1 MDFISWQFGFECEDQ
16 EDQSSSSNEIE
27 EDQPKEQESFQSIR
41 ARCLAEGTLYEDPD
55 FPANDFSIYHS
66 KPLSNDEP
74 PIRWKRPGE
83 IVSEPKFVTDGYSRF
98 DVRQGQLGNCW
109 FIASCATLTS
119 HPKLFERVV
128 PQDNGQFD
136 EGNYAGAFHFHF
148 WQYGQW
154 VEVIVD
160 DRLPV
165 SSGGNVLLYMSSSVR
180 EEFWAALLEK
190 AYAKLHGSYNALTGG
205 SGVEGMVDLTGGIA
219 EFYRLDGTEPDDLF
233 DRVERNLARK
243 SLLTAGI
250 NGDREGRLQSVNLL
264 STHEYSVTKVTRLN
278 ASQHMLP
285 SGLAEDVR
293 LICVRNPW
301 GQTEWSGPWGDHS
314 IEWILVTDE
323 KMAALNIEREDGEF
337 WMKFED
343 FVQYFDDLSVCYQ
356 CPGDMSEELKRCY
369 PWEMMIQQGEWKRG
383 ITAGGSGRKSFWR
396 NPQCFLQLGEDCCLP
411 TSRTKRPEVSLT
423 LGLMQMHHRERG
435 IEHLSLRLCVYAIP
449 DHVLIGHRTLPG
461 AFFDNVTPLEA
472 DDEFQTGREFVAR
485 YKLPPGRYVIVPFTW
500 KPNQASEFLLRIFAE
515 GHLDKICY
523 CGGAFAQSPPASQ
536 WPTVPSPSSSG
547 YSSHNPSISG
557 QSLSYGFNPNVMPA
571 LPDSGSGY
579 PPSNTQLPYPTMGFV
594 AFGSPMDYS
603 MPDLPPPV
611 PDALL
616 RGPEPVASC
625 EEIPFQAIS
634 IPIAEGMFS
643 PGLLSGA
650 GKQLFDAA
658 GQAITSAATEYI
670 GSVINEM
677 FVKKESDTKRF
688 LPSIKNMKVV
698 SVGCDD
704 RPSVH
709 LPPAQGYDLTIIRLC
724 VHLGDRNRG
733 QRSSADVQDFY
744 QIRQQCLENGTLFE
758 DPEFPATASSLMY
771 SQRPDRHYEWLRP
784 HEICDGPEFFVE
796 GFSRFDVQQGELG
809 DCWLL
814 AACANLTQDHK
825 MFLRVVPD
833 DNSFEDDY
841 AGVFHFRFW
850 QYGKW
855 VDVVIDDRLPT
866 YRGQLIYMRSSEQN
880 EFWSALLEKAYAK
893 LHGSY
898 ESLRGG
904 TTCEAMEDFTGGVA
918 EMYDL
923 KDQTPPNLYEI
934 IEKGFKRNSMF
945 GCSIEADP
953 HVLEAETPEGLI
965 RGHAYSITKI
975 QLVDI
980 ETPGRSGK
988 IPLIRLRNPW
998 GNEAEWNG
1006 PWSDKSAEWR
1016 YIPDEQKQELGLNFD
1031 HDGEFWMS
1039 YRDFTRYF
1047 DRMEICNL
1055 SPDSLSDDQFTRGKI
1070 RWEMSMFEGEWAPG
1084 STAGGCR
1091 NYLDTFWHNP
1101 QYVIRLEDPDED
1113 DAEGN
1118 CTVIIALLQ
1127 KNRRA
1132 RRNMGVECL
1141 TIGFAVYR
1149 VTERDLAQKPLKM
1162 NFFKYNASA
1171 ARSPAFINLREVSC
1185 RFKLPPGTYV
1195 IVPSTFEPNEEGEFI
1210 IRVFSE
1216 TANSME
1222 ENDDNVGVGDLDD
1235 RIAPDVPGYVQPSPQ
1250 RQAMERL
1257 FLDVAGADGEVDW
1270 VELKRIL
1277 DHSFRDDLPKTNSL
1291 NGINRQAYASQQ
1303 NAEVGAGPG
1312 GAGDNISAEGF
1323 SKDVCR
1329 AMVAML
1335 DVDHTGK
1342 LGFEEFQQL
1351 LTDIAKWKAVFKLY
1365 DTEGS
1370 GRLSPFQLREALT
1383 SAGYH
1388 LNNRILNALVHRYGS
1403 RSGTIP
1409 FDDFIMCAV
1418 KIKTMIEIFRE
1429 RDTDGTNQAT
1439 FSMDE
1444 WVEKTL
1450 YS

>member
-1 MDFISWQFGFECEDQ
+1 MDDASCRIGIVSRQECALATASVD
-16 EDQSSSSNEIE
+16 DKPLDTADRKKRKLKSAIE
-27 EDQPKEQESFQSIR
+27 ESR
-41 ARCLAEGTLYEDPD
+41 
-55 FPANDFSIYHS
+55 
-66 KPLSNDEP
+66 
-74 PIRWKRPGE
+74 
-83 IVSEPKFVTDGYSRF
+83 IVSVSKALPRLGLRGRLRRNRF
-98 DVRQGQLGNCW
+98 KDVSAELG
-109 FIASCATLTS
+109 
-119 HPKLFERVV
+119 ER
-128 PQDNGQFD
+128 
-136 EGNYAGAFHFHF
+136 
-148 WQYGQW
+148 
-154 VEVIVD
+154 
-160 DRLPV
+160 
-165 SSGGNVLLYMSSSVR
+165 SSGGRS
-180 EEFWAALLEK
+180 
-190 AYAKLHGSYNALTGG
+190 
-205 SGVEGMVDLTGGIA
+205 
-219 EFYRLDGTEPDDLF
+219 
-233 DRVERNLARK
+233 
-243 SLLTAGI
+243 
-250 NGDREGRLQSVNLL
+250 
-264 STHEYSVTKVTRLN
+264 
-278 ASQHMLP
+278 
-285 SGLAEDVR
+285 
-293 LICVRNPW
+293 
-301 GQTEWSGPWGDHS
+301 
-314 IEWILVTDE
+314 
-323 KMAALNIEREDGEF
+323 
-337 WMKFED
+337 
-343 FVQYFDDLSVCYQ
+343 
-356 CPGDMSEELKRCY
+356 
-369 PWEMMIQQGEWKRG
+369 
-383 ITAGGSGRKSFWR
+383 
-396 NPQCFLQLGEDCCLP
+396 
-411 TSRTKRPEVSLT
+411 
-423 LGLMQMHHRERG
+423 
-435 IEHLSLRLCVYAIP
+435 
-449 DHVLIGHRTLPG
+449 
-461 AFFDNVTPLEA
+461 AF
-472 DDEFQTGREFVAR
+472 
-485 YKLPPGRYVIVPFTW
+485 
-500 KPNQASEFLLRIFAE
+500 
-515 GHLDKICY
+515 
-523 CGGAFAQSPPASQ
+523 
-536 WPTVPSPSSSG
+536 
-547 YSSHNPSISG
+547 
-557 QSLSYGFNPNVMPA
+557 
-571 LPDSGSGY
+571 
-579 PPSNTQLPYPTMGFV
+579 
-594 AFGSPMDYS
+594 
-603 MPDLPPPV
+603 
-611 PDALL
+611 
-616 RGPEPVASC
+616 
-625 EEIPFQAIS
+625 
-634 IPIAEGMFS
+634 
-643 PGLLSGA
+643 
-650 GKQLFDAA
+650 
-658 GQAITSAATEYI
+658 
-670 GSVINEM
+670 
-677 FVKKESDTKRF
+677 
-688 LPSIKNMKVV
+688 
-698 SVGCDD
+698 
-704 RPSVH
+704 
-709 LPPAQGYDLTIIRLC
+709 
-724 VHLGDRNRG
+724 
-733 QRSSADVQDFY
+733 DVQDFY
-744 QIRQQCLENGTLFE
+744 QIRQQCLENGSLFE

-771 SQRPDRHYEWLRP
+771 SKRPDRHYEWLRP
-784 HEICDGPEFFVE
+784 HEICDAPEFFVE

-814 AACANLTQDHK
+814 AACANLTQDQK
-825 MFLRVVPD
+825 MFLRVVPE
-833 DNSFEDDY
+833 DNSLEENY
-841 AGVFHFRFW
+841 AGVCHFRFW

-923 KDQTPPNLYEI
+923 KDQTPPNLFEI

-1055 SPDSLSDDQFTRGKI
+1055 SPDSLSDDVLSRGKI
-1070 RWEMSMFEGEWAPG
+1070 RWEMSMFEGEWAIG

-1113 DAEGN
+1113 DEEGN

-1127 KNRRA
+1127 KNRRS

-1149 VTERDLAQKPLKM
+1149 VSERDLAQKPLKM

-1216 TANSME
+1216 TANSMM
-1222 ENDDNVGVGDLDD
+1222 ENDEHVGIGDIDD
-1235 RIAPDVPGYVQPSPQ
+1235 RIAPEDPGFTQPSPQ

-1257 FLDVAGADGEVDW
+1257 FLDVAGEDGEVDW

-1277 DHSFRDDLPKTNSL
+1277 DHSFRDDLPKTSSL
-1291 NGINRQAYASQQ
+1291 NGLNHQTYAATQ
-1303 NAEVGAGPG
+1303 NADNYAPGGGGGPGAGGLEDLLGMLMNMCCKGVLG
-1312 GAGDNISAEGF
+1312 GDDSNGNRGPSGPANLDSQIVTNQRPLHDNISAEGF

-1342 LGFEEFQQL
+1342 LGFDEFQQL

-1365 DTEGS
+1365 DTEGT
-1370 GRLSPFQLREALT
+1370 GRLSAFQLREALN

-1429 RDTDGTNQAT
+1429 RDPDGSNQAT
-1439 FSMDE
+1439 FSMDD

>member
-1 MDFISWQFGFECEDQ
+1 MAYYNQ
-16 EDQSSSSNEIE
+16 NYHY
-27 EDQPKEQESFQSIR
+27 PKNWNANGLGWIN
-41 ARCLAEGTLYEDPD
+41 
-55 FPANDFSIYHS
+55 PA
-66 KPLSNDEP
+66 
-74 PIRWKRPGE
+74 
-83 IVSEPKFVTDGYSRF
+83 
-98 DVRQGQLGNCW
+98 
-109 FIASCATLTS
+109 
-119 HPKLFERVV
+119 
-128 PQDNGQFD
+128 
-136 EGNYAGAFHFHF
+136 
-148 WQYGQW
+148 
-154 VEVIVD
+154 
-160 DRLPV
+160 
-165 SSGGNVLLYMSSSVR
+165 
-180 EEFWAALLEK
+180 
-190 AYAKLHGSYNALTGG
+190 
-205 SGVEGMVDLTGGIA
+205 
-219 EFYRLDGTEPDDLF
+219 
-233 DRVERNLARK
+233 
-243 SLLTAGI
+243 
-250 NGDREGRLQSVNLL
+250 
-264 STHEYSVTKVTRLN
+264 
-278 ASQHMLP
+278 
-285 SGLAEDVR
+285 
-293 LICVRNPW
+293 
-301 GQTEWSGPWGDHS
+301 
-314 IEWILVTDE
+314 
-323 KMAALNIEREDGEF
+323 
-337 WMKFED
+337 
-343 FVQYFDDLSVCYQ
+343 
-356 CPGDMSEELKRCY
+356 
-369 PWEMMIQQGEWKRG
+369 
-383 ITAGGSGRKSFWR
+383 
-396 NPQCFLQLGEDCCLP
+396 
-411 TSRTKRPEVSLT
+411 
-423 LGLMQMHHRERG
+423 
-435 IEHLSLRLCVYAIP
+435 
-449 DHVLIGHRTLPG
+449 
-461 AFFDNVTPLEA
+461 
-472 DDEFQTGREFVAR
+472 
-485 YKLPPGRYVIVPFTW
+485 
-500 KPNQASEFLLRIFAE
+500 
-515 GHLDKICY
+515 
-523 CGGAFAQSPPASQ
+523 AFAQSPPASQ
-536 WPTVPSPSSSG
+536 WPTVPTPGSSG
-547 YSSHNPSISG
+547 YSSLNPSISG
-557 QSLSYGFNPNVMPA
+557 QSLSYGFNPNMMPA
-571 LPDSGSGY
+571 LPDSGAGY
-579 PPSNTQLPYPTMGFV
+579 PPSSAHLPYPTMGF
-594 AFGSPMDYS
+594 ASFGSPMDYT
-603 MPDLPPPV
+603 MPGLPPPV

-616 RGPEPVASC
+616 RGNEPVASC

-643 PGLLSGA
+643 P
-650 GKQLFDAA
+650 
-658 GQAITSAATEYI
+658 
-670 GSVINEM
+670 
-677 FVKKESDTKRF
+677 
-688 LPSIKNMKVV
+688 
-698 SVGCDD
+698 
-704 RPSVH
+704 
-709 LPPAQGYDLTIIRLC
+709 
-724 VHLGDRNRG
+724 LGERSKG
-733 QRSSADVQDFY
+733 QRPSADVQDFY

-758 DPEFPATASSLMY
+758 DPEFPATSSSLMY

-814 AACANLTQDHK
+814 AACANLTQDQK
-825 MFLRVVPD
+825 MFLRVVPE
-833 DNSFEDDY
+833 DNSFEDEY

-866 YRGQLIYMRSSEQN
+866 YRGQLIYMRSSEHN

-923 KDQTPPNLYEI
+923 KDQTPPNLYQI
-934 IEKGFKRNSMF
+934 IEKGFRRNSMF

-1055 SPDSLSDDQFTRGKI
+1055 SPDSLADDEFTRGKI
-1070 RWEMSMFEGEWAPG
+1070 RWEMSMFEGEWAIG

-1101 QYVIRLEDPDED
+1101 QYIIRLEDPDED
-1113 DAEGN
+1113 DEEGN

-1127 KNRRA
+1127 KNRRS

-1149 VTERDLAQKPLKM
+1149 VSDRDLAQKPLKL

-1216 TANSME
+1216 TANGMM
-1222 ENDDNVGVGDLDD
+1222 ENDENVGVGDIDD

-1277 DHSFRDDLPKTNSL
+1277 DHSFRDD
-1291 NGINRQAYASQQ
+1291 
-1303 NAEVGAGPG
+1303 
-1312 GAGDNISAEGF
+1312 NISSEGF

-1370 GRLSPFQLREALT
+1370 GRLSAFQLREALN

-1429 RDTDGTNQAT
+1429 RDTEGLNQAT

>member
-1 MDFISWQFGFECEDQ
+1 MAYYNQ
-16 EDQSSSSNEIE
+16 NYNY
-27 EDQPKEQESFQSIR
+27 PKNWNCNGLGWIN
-41 ARCLAEGTLYEDPD
+41 
-55 FPANDFSIYHS
+55 PA
-66 KPLSNDEP
+66 
-74 PIRWKRPGE
+74 
-83 IVSEPKFVTDGYSRF
+83 
-98 DVRQGQLGNCW
+98 
-109 FIASCATLTS
+109 
-119 HPKLFERVV
+119 
-128 PQDNGQFD
+128 
-136 EGNYAGAFHFHF
+136 
-148 WQYGQW
+148 
-154 VEVIVD
+154 
-160 DRLPV
+160 
-165 SSGGNVLLYMSSSVR
+165 
-180 EEFWAALLEK
+180 
-190 AYAKLHGSYNALTGG
+190 
-205 SGVEGMVDLTGGIA
+205 
-219 EFYRLDGTEPDDLF
+219 
-233 DRVERNLARK
+233 
-243 SLLTAGI
+243 
-250 NGDREGRLQSVNLL
+250 
-264 STHEYSVTKVTRLN
+264 
-278 ASQHMLP
+278 
-285 SGLAEDVR
+285 
-293 LICVRNPW
+293 
-301 GQTEWSGPWGDHS
+301 
-314 IEWILVTDE
+314 
-323 KMAALNIEREDGEF
+323 
-337 WMKFED
+337 
-343 FVQYFDDLSVCYQ
+343 
-356 CPGDMSEELKRCY
+356 
-369 PWEMMIQQGEWKRG
+369 
-383 ITAGGSGRKSFWR
+383 
-396 NPQCFLQLGEDCCLP
+396 
-411 TSRTKRPEVSLT
+411 
-423 LGLMQMHHRERG
+423 
-435 IEHLSLRLCVYAIP
+435 
-449 DHVLIGHRTLPG
+449 
-461 AFFDNVTPLEA
+461 
-472 DDEFQTGREFVAR
+472 
-485 YKLPPGRYVIVPFTW
+485 
-500 KPNQASEFLLRIFAE
+500 
-515 GHLDKICY
+515 
-523 CGGAFAQSPPASQ
+523 AFAQSPPANQ
-536 WPTVPSPSSSG
+536 WPTVPSPGSSG
-547 YSSHNPSISG
+547 YSSLNRDGSSISG
-557 QSLSYGFNPNVMPA
+557 QSLSYGFSPGVMPP
-571 LPDSGSGY
+571 LPASPYGSGY
-579 PPSNTQLPYPTMGFV
+579 PGAGAPNLPYPTMGFA
-594 AFGSPMDYS
+594 AFGGGPGPSMDFG
-603 MPDLPPPV
+603 MPNLPPAV
-611 PDALL
+611 PQSLL
-616 RGPEPVASC
+616 QGGGAPEQPDSTC
-625 EEIPFQAIS
+625 QEIPFQSIS
-634 IPIAEGMFS
+634 VPIAEGMFS
-643 PGLLSGA
+643 P
-650 GKQLFDAA
+650 
-658 GQAITSAATEYI
+658 
-670 GSVINEM
+670 
-677 FVKKESDTKRF
+677 
-688 LPSIKNMKVV
+688 
-698 SVGCDD
+698 
-704 RPSVH
+704 
-709 LPPAQGYDLTIIRLC
+709 
-724 VHLGDRNRG
+724 LGE
-733 QRSSADVQDFY
+733 RSSGGRSAFDVQDFY
-744 QIRQQCLENGTLFE
+744 QIRQQCLENGSLFE

-771 SQRPDRHYEWLRP
+771 SKRPDRHYEWLRP
-784 HEICDGPEFFVE
+784 HEICDAPEFFVE

-814 AACANLTQDHK
+814 AACANLTQDQK
-825 MFLRVVPD
+825 MFLRVVPE
-833 DNSFEDDY
+833 DNSLEENY
-841 AGVFHFRFW
+841 AGVCHFRFW

-923 KDQTPPNLYEI
+923 KDQTPPNLFEI

-1055 SPDSLSDDQFTRGKI
+1055 SPDSLSDDVLSRGKI
-1070 RWEMSMFEGEWAPG
+1070 RWEMSMFEGEWAIG

-1113 DAEGN
+1113 DEEGN

-1127 KNRRA
+1127 KNRRS

-1149 VTERDLAQKPLKM
+1149 VSERDLAQKPLKM

-1216 TANSME
+1216 TANSMM
-1222 ENDDNVGVGDLDD
+1222 ENDEHVGIGDIDD
-1235 RIAPDVPGYVQPSPQ
+1235 RIAPEDPGFTQPSPQ

-1257 FLDVAGADGEVDW
+1257 FLDVAGEDGEVDW

-1277 DHSFRDDLPKTNSL
+1277 DHSFRD
-1291 NGINRQAYASQQ
+1291 
-1303 NAEVGAGPG
+1303 
-1312 GAGDNISAEGF
+1312 DNISAEGF

-1342 LGFEEFQQL
+1342 LGFDEFQQL

-1365 DTEGS
+1365 DTEGT
-1370 GRLSPFQLREALT
+1370 GRLSAFQLREALN

-1429 RDTDGTNQAT
+1429 RDPDGSNQAT
-1439 FSMDE
+1439 FSMDD

>member
-1 MDFISWQFGFECEDQ
+1 MAYYNQ
-16 EDQSSSSNEIE
+16 NYNY
-27 EDQPKEQESFQSIR
+27 PKNWNCNGLGWIN
-41 ARCLAEGTLYEDPD
+41 
-55 FPANDFSIYHS
+55 PA
-66 KPLSNDEP
+66 
-74 PIRWKRPGE
+74 
-83 IVSEPKFVTDGYSRF
+83 
-98 DVRQGQLGNCW
+98 
-109 FIASCATLTS
+109 
-119 HPKLFERVV
+119 
-128 PQDNGQFD
+128 
-136 EGNYAGAFHFHF
+136 
-148 WQYGQW
+148 
-154 VEVIVD
+154 
-160 DRLPV
+160 
-165 SSGGNVLLYMSSSVR
+165 
-180 EEFWAALLEK
+180 
-190 AYAKLHGSYNALTGG
+190 
-205 SGVEGMVDLTGGIA
+205 
-219 EFYRLDGTEPDDLF
+219 
-233 DRVERNLARK
+233 
-243 SLLTAGI
+243 
-250 NGDREGRLQSVNLL
+250 
-264 STHEYSVTKVTRLN
+264 
-278 ASQHMLP
+278 
-285 SGLAEDVR
+285 
-293 LICVRNPW
+293 
-301 GQTEWSGPWGDHS
+301 
-314 IEWILVTDE
+314 
-323 KMAALNIEREDGEF
+323 
-337 WMKFED
+337 
-343 FVQYFDDLSVCYQ
+343 
-356 CPGDMSEELKRCY
+356 
-369 PWEMMIQQGEWKRG
+369 
-383 ITAGGSGRKSFWR
+383 
-396 NPQCFLQLGEDCCLP
+396 
-411 TSRTKRPEVSLT
+411 
-423 LGLMQMHHRERG
+423 
-435 IEHLSLRLCVYAIP
+435 
-449 DHVLIGHRTLPG
+449 
-461 AFFDNVTPLEA
+461 
-472 DDEFQTGREFVAR
+472 
-485 YKLPPGRYVIVPFTW
+485 
-500 KPNQASEFLLRIFAE
+500 
-515 GHLDKICY
+515 
-523 CGGAFAQSPPASQ
+523 AFAQSPPANQ

-547 YSSHNPSISG
+547 YSSLNRDGSSISG
-557 QSLSYGFNPNVMPA
+557 QSLSYGFSPGVMPP
-571 LPDSGSGY
+571 LPASPYGSGY
-579 PPSNTQLPYPTMGFV
+579 PAAGAPNLPYPTMGFA
-594 AFGSPMDYS
+594 AFGGGPGPSTDFGIPN
-603 MPDLPPPV
+603 LPPAV
-611 PDALL
+611 PQSLL
-616 RGPEPVASC
+616 QGGAASEPDSTC
-625 EEIPFQAIS
+625 QEIPFQAIS
-634 IPIAEGMFS
+634 VPIAEGMFS
-643 PGLLSGA
+643 PLGERASGA
-650 GKQLFDAA
+650 R
-658 GQAITSAATEYI
+658 SA
-670 GSVINEM
+670 
-677 FVKKESDTKRF
+677 F
-688 LPSIKNMKVV
+688 
-698 SVGCDD
+698 
-704 RPSVH
+704 
-709 LPPAQGYDLTIIRLC
+709 
-724 VHLGDRNRG
+724 
-733 QRSSADVQDFY
+733 DVQDFY
-744 QIRQQCLENGTLFE
+744 QIRQQCLENGSLFE

-771 SQRPDRHYEWLRP
+771 SKRPDRHYEWLRP
-784 HEICDGPEFFVE
+784 HEICDAPEFFVE

-814 AACANLTQDHK
+814 AACANLTQDQK
-825 MFLRVVPD
+825 MFLRVVPE
-833 DNSFEDDY
+833 DNSLEENY
-841 AGVFHFRFW
+841 AGVCHFRFW

-923 KDQTPPNLYEI
+923 KDQTPPNLFEI

-1055 SPDSLSDDQFTRGKI
+1055 SPDSLSDDVLSRGKI
-1070 RWEMSMFEGEWAPG
+1070 RWEMSMFEGEWAIG

-1113 DAEGN
+1113 DEEGN

-1127 KNRRA
+1127 KNRRS

-1216 TANSME
+1216 TANSMM
-1222 ENDDNVGVGDLDD
+1222 ENDEHVGIGDIDD
-1235 RIAPDVPGYVQPSPQ
+1235 RIAPEDPGFTQPSPQ

-1257 FLDVAGADGEVDW
+1257 FLDVAGEDGEVDW

-1277 DHSFRDDLPKTNSL
+1277 DHSFRDD
-1291 NGINRQAYASQQ
+1291 
-1303 NAEVGAGPG
+1303 
-1312 GAGDNISAEGF
+1312 NISSEGF

-1342 LGFEEFQQL
+1342 LGFDEFQQL

-1365 DTEGS
+1365 DTQGT
-1370 GRLSPFQLREALT
+1370 GRLSAFQLREALN

-1429 RDTDGTNQAT
+1429 RDPDGSNQAT
-1439 FSMDE
+1439 FSMDD

>member
-1 MDFISWQFGFECEDQ
+1 MD
-16 EDQSSSSNEIE
+16 
-27 EDQPKEQESFQSIR
+27 
-41 ARCLAEGTLYEDPD
+41 
-55 FPANDFSIYHS
+55 
-66 KPLSNDEP
+66 
-74 PIRWKRPGE
+74 
-83 IVSEPKFVTDGYSRF
+83 
-98 DVRQGQLGNCW
+98 
-109 FIASCATLTS
+109 
-119 HPKLFERVV
+119 
-128 PQDNGQFD
+128 
-136 EGNYAGAFHFHF
+136 
-148 WQYGQW
+148 
-154 VEVIVD
+154 
-160 DRLPV
+160 
-165 SSGGNVLLYMSSSVR
+165 
-180 EEFWAALLEK
+180 
-190 AYAKLHGSYNALTGG
+190 
-205 SGVEGMVDLTGGIA
+205 
-219 EFYRLDGTEPDDLF
+219 
-233 DRVERNLARK
+233 
-243 SLLTAGI
+243 
-250 NGDREGRLQSVNLL
+250 
-264 STHEYSVTKVTRLN
+264 
-278 ASQHMLP
+278 
-285 SGLAEDVR
+285 
-293 LICVRNPW
+293 
-301 GQTEWSGPWGDHS
+301 
-314 IEWILVTDE
+314 
-323 KMAALNIEREDGEF
+323 
-337 WMKFED
+337 
-343 FVQYFDDLSVCYQ
+343 
-356 CPGDMSEELKRCY
+356 ELK
-369 PWEMMIQQGEWKRG
+369 
-383 ITAGGSGRKSFWR
+383 
-396 NPQCFLQLGEDCCLP
+396 
-411 TSRTKRPEVSLT
+411 
-423 LGLMQMHHRERG
+423 
-435 IEHLSLRLCVYAIP
+435 
-449 DHVLIGHRTLPG
+449 
-461 AFFDNVTPLEA
+461 
-472 DDEFQTGREFVAR
+472 
-485 YKLPPGRYVIVPFTW
+485 
-500 KPNQASEFLLRIFAE
+500 
-515 GHLDKICY
+515 
-523 CGGAFAQSPPASQ
+523 
-536 WPTVPSPSSSG
+536 
-547 YSSHNPSISG
+547 
-557 QSLSYGFNPNVMPA
+557 
-571 LPDSGSGY
+571 
-579 PPSNTQLPYPTMGFV
+579 
-594 AFGSPMDYS
+594 
-603 MPDLPPPV
+603 
-611 PDALL
+611 
-616 RGPEPVASC
+616 
-625 EEIPFQAIS
+625 
-634 IPIAEGMFS
+634 
-643 PGLLSGA
+643 GLLSGA

-677 FVKKESDTKRF
+677 FVKKETDTKRF

-698 SVGCDD
+698 ISRQECAAPVRDIPDIQPDGAAGKKHTLEKHGTTTTTTTLQSVVEG
-704 RPSVH
+704 RILNVAEV
-709 LPPAQGYDLTIIRLC
+709 LPRFGRHGRRRRNKFKDVTAE
-724 VHLGDRNRG
+724 LGDRNAG
-733 QRSSADVQDFY
+733 QRSSFDVQDFY
-744 QIRQQCLENGTLFE
+744 QIRQQCLDNGTLFE
-758 DPEFPATASSLMY
+758 DPEFPASASSLMY
-771 SQRPDRHYEWLRP
+771 SKRPDRHYEWLRP

-825 MFLRVVPD
+825 MFLRVVPE
-833 DNSFEDDY
+833 DNSFEDGY

-923 KDQTPPNLYEI
+923 KDQTPPNLFEI

-1006 PWSDKSAEWR
+1006 PWSDKSPEWR

-1055 SPDSLSDDQFTRGKI
+1055 SPDSLSDDEMTRGKI
-1070 RWEMSMFEGEWAPG
+1070 SWEMSMFEGEWAVG
-1084 STAGGCR
+1084 TTAGGCR

-1101 QYVIRLEDPDED
+1101 QYVIRLDDPDED
-1113 DAEGN
+1113 DEEGN

-1127 KNRRA
+1127 KNRRS

-1216 TANSME
+1216 TANSMM

-1250 RQAMERL
+1250 RQAIERL

-1277 DHSFRDDLPKTNSL
+1277 DHSFRDDLPKTSSL
-1291 NGINRQAYASQQ
+1291 NGLNRQTYASQQ
-1303 NAEVGAGPG
+1303 NAEAGPAGPG
-1312 GAGDNISAEGF
+1312 GGIEDLLSMLLNMCCKGVLGGDGDGGGGGGTHPSGPANLESQIVPNQPLHGENNISSEGF

-1370 GRLSPFQLREALT
+1370 GRLSPFQLREALN

>member
-1 MDFISWQFGFECEDQ
+1 MD
-16 EDQSSSSNEIE
+16 
-27 EDQPKEQESFQSIR
+27 
-41 ARCLAEGTLYEDPD
+41 
-55 FPANDFSIYHS
+55 
-66 KPLSNDEP
+66 
-74 PIRWKRPGE
+74 
-83 IVSEPKFVTDGYSRF
+83 
-98 DVRQGQLGNCW
+98 
-109 FIASCATLTS
+109 
-119 HPKLFERVV
+119 
-128 PQDNGQFD
+128 
-136 EGNYAGAFHFHF
+136 
-148 WQYGQW
+148 
-154 VEVIVD
+154 
-160 DRLPV
+160 
-165 SSGGNVLLYMSSSVR
+165 
-180 EEFWAALLEK
+180 
-190 AYAKLHGSYNALTGG
+190 
-205 SGVEGMVDLTGGIA
+205 
-219 EFYRLDGTEPDDLF
+219 
-233 DRVERNLARK
+233 
-243 SLLTAGI
+243 
-250 NGDREGRLQSVNLL
+250 
-264 STHEYSVTKVTRLN
+264 
-278 ASQHMLP
+278 
-285 SGLAEDVR
+285 
-293 LICVRNPW
+293 
-301 GQTEWSGPWGDHS
+301 
-314 IEWILVTDE
+314 
-323 KMAALNIEREDGEF
+323 
-337 WMKFED
+337 
-343 FVQYFDDLSVCYQ
+343 
-356 CPGDMSEELKRCY
+356 ELK
-369 PWEMMIQQGEWKRG
+369 
-383 ITAGGSGRKSFWR
+383 
-396 NPQCFLQLGEDCCLP
+396 
-411 TSRTKRPEVSLT
+411 
-423 LGLMQMHHRERG
+423 GL
-435 IEHLSLRLCVYAIP
+435 L
-449 DHVLIGHRTLPG
+449 
-461 AFFDNVTPLEA
+461 
-472 DDEFQTGREFVAR
+472 
-485 YKLPPGRYVIVPFTW
+485 
-500 KPNQASEFLLRIFAE
+500 
-515 GHLDKICY
+515 
-523 CGGAFAQSPPASQ
+523 GGA
-536 WPTVPSPSSSG
+536 G
-547 YSSHNPSISG
+547 
-557 QSLSYGFNPNVMPA
+557 
-571 LPDSGSGY
+571 
-579 PPSNTQLPYPTMGFV
+579 
-594 AFGSPMDYS
+594 
-603 MPDLPPPV
+603 
-611 PDALL
+611 
-616 RGPEPVASC
+616 R
-625 EEIPFQAIS
+625 
-634 IPIAEGMFS
+634 
-643 PGLLSGA
+643 
-650 GKQLFDAA
+650 QLFDAA

-670 GSVINEM
+670 GNVINEM

-688 LPSIKNMKVV
+688 LPSIKNMKV
-698 SVGCDD
+698 
-704 RPSVH
+704 
-709 LPPAQGYDLTIIRLC
+709 
-724 VHLGDRNRG
+724 LGDSRG
-733 QRSSADVQDFY
+733 GHRSSSDVQDFY
-744 QIRQQCLENGTLFE
+744 QIRQQCLDNGTLFE
-758 DPEFPATASSLMY
+758 DPEFPATSASLLY
-771 SQRPDRHYEWLRP
+771 SKRPDRHYEWLRP
-784 HEICDGPEFFVE
+784 HEICDSPEFFVE

-814 AACANLTQDHK
+814 AACANLTQDQR
-825 MFLRVVPD
+825 MFLRVVPE
-833 DNSFEDDY
+833 DNSFEDGY
-841 AGVFHFRFW
+841 AGVCHFRFW

-866 YRGQLIYMRSSEQN
+866 YRGQLIYMRSSENN

-953 HVLEAETPEGLI
+953 NVLEAETPEGLI
-965 RGHAYSITKI
+965 RGHAYSITKL

-1006 PWSDKSAEWR
+1006 PWSDKSPEWR
-1016 YIPDEQKQELGLNFD
+1016 FIPDDQKQELGLNFD

-1055 SPDSLSDDQFTRGKI
+1055 SPDSLSDDRGKI
-1070 RWEMSMFEGEWAPG
+1070 RWEMSMFEGEWAIG

-1127 KNRRA
+1127 KNRRS

-1171 ARSPAFINLREVSC
+1171 ARSPSFINLREVSC

-1216 TANSME
+1216 AANSMM
-1222 ENDDNVGVGDLDD
+1222 ENDENVGVGDIDD

-1257 FLDVAGADGEVDW
+1257 FLDVAGEDGEVDW

-1277 DHSFRDDLPKTNSL
+1277 DHSFRDDLPKTSSL
-1291 NGINRQAYASQQ
+1291 NGLNRQAYASQQ
-1303 NAEVGAGPG
+1303 NAESGPAGGGPG
-1312 GAGDNISAEGF
+1312 GIEDLLGMLMNLCCKNILGAGDGDGGGGGGRGPHPSGPAPLDSQIITNQALHDNISSEGF

-1370 GRLSPFQLREALT
+1370 GRLSPFQLREALN

-1429 RDTDGTNQAT
+1429 RDTEGSNQAT

>member
-1 MDFISWQFGFECEDQ
+1 MAYYNQ
-16 EDQSSSSNEIE
+16 NYHY
-27 EDQPKEQESFQSIR
+27 PKNWNANGLGWIN
-41 ARCLAEGTLYEDPD
+41 
-55 FPANDFSIYHS
+55 PA
-66 KPLSNDEP
+66 
-74 PIRWKRPGE
+74 
-83 IVSEPKFVTDGYSRF
+83 
-98 DVRQGQLGNCW
+98 
-109 FIASCATLTS
+109 
-119 HPKLFERVV
+119 
-128 PQDNGQFD
+128 
-136 EGNYAGAFHFHF
+136 
-148 WQYGQW
+148 
-154 VEVIVD
+154 
-160 DRLPV
+160 
-165 SSGGNVLLYMSSSVR
+165 
-180 EEFWAALLEK
+180 
-190 AYAKLHGSYNALTGG
+190 
-205 SGVEGMVDLTGGIA
+205 
-219 EFYRLDGTEPDDLF
+219 
-233 DRVERNLARK
+233 
-243 SLLTAGI
+243 
-250 NGDREGRLQSVNLL
+250 
-264 STHEYSVTKVTRLN
+264 
-278 ASQHMLP
+278 
-285 SGLAEDVR
+285 
-293 LICVRNPW
+293 
-301 GQTEWSGPWGDHS
+301 
-314 IEWILVTDE
+314 
-323 KMAALNIEREDGEF
+323 
-337 WMKFED
+337 
-343 FVQYFDDLSVCYQ
+343 
-356 CPGDMSEELKRCY
+356 
-369 PWEMMIQQGEWKRG
+369 
-383 ITAGGSGRKSFWR
+383 
-396 NPQCFLQLGEDCCLP
+396 
-411 TSRTKRPEVSLT
+411 
-423 LGLMQMHHRERG
+423 
-435 IEHLSLRLCVYAIP
+435 
-449 DHVLIGHRTLPG
+449 
-461 AFFDNVTPLEA
+461 
-472 DDEFQTGREFVAR
+472 
-485 YKLPPGRYVIVPFTW
+485 
-500 KPNQASEFLLRIFAE
+500 
-515 GHLDKICY
+515 
-523 CGGAFAQSPPASQ
+523 AFAQSPPASQ
-536 WPTVPSPSSSG
+536 WPTVPTPSSSG
-547 YSSHNPSISG
+547 YSSLNPSISG

-571 LPDSGSGY
+571 LPDSGAGY
-579 PPSNTQLPYPTMGFV
+579 PPSNSYLPYPTMGFA
-594 AFGSPMDYS
+594 AFGSPMDYG
-603 MPDLPPPV
+603 MPDLPPTV

-616 RGPEPVASC
+616 RGSEPVASC

-643 PGLLSGA
+643 P
-650 GKQLFDAA
+650 
-658 GQAITSAATEYI
+658 
-670 GSVINEM
+670 
-677 FVKKESDTKRF
+677 
-688 LPSIKNMKVV
+688 
-698 SVGCDD
+698 
-704 RPSVH
+704 
-709 LPPAQGYDLTIIRLC
+709 
-724 VHLGDRNRG
+724 LGERSRG
-733 QRSSADVQDFY
+733 QRPSADVQDFY

-814 AACANLTQDHK
+814 AACANLTQDHN
-825 MFLRVVPD
+825 MFLRVVPE
-833 DNSFEDDY
+833 DNSFEDEY

-953 HVLEAETPEGLI
+953 HVLEAETSEGLI

-1006 PWSDKSAEWR
+1006 PWSDKSPEWR

-1055 SPDSLSDDQFTRGKI
+1055 SPDSLCDDEFTRGKI
-1070 RWEMSMFEGEWAPG
+1070 RWEMSMFEGEWAIG

-1101 QYVIRLEDPDED
+1101 QYIIRLEDPDED

-1127 KNRRA
+1127 KNRRS

-1149 VTERDLAQKPLKM
+1149 VTERDLAQKPLKL

-1216 TANSME
+1216 TANGMV
-1222 ENDDNVGVGDLDD
+1222 ENDENVGVGDIDD

-1277 DHSFRDDLPKTNSL
+1277 DHSFRDD
-1291 NGINRQAYASQQ
+1291 
-1303 NAEVGAGPG
+1303 
-1312 GAGDNISAEGF
+1312 NISSEGF

-1342 LGFEEFQQL
+1342 LGFDEFQQL

-1370 GRLSPFQLREALT
+1370 GRLSAFQLREALN

-1403 RSGTIP
+1403 RSGSIP

-1429 RDTDGTNQAT
+1429 RDTDGSNQAT

>member
-1 MDFISWQFGFECEDQ
+1 MAYYNQ
-16 EDQSSSSNEIE
+16 NYHY
-27 EDQPKEQESFQSIR
+27 PKNWNANGLGWIN
-41 ARCLAEGTLYEDPD
+41 
-55 FPANDFSIYHS
+55 PA
-66 KPLSNDEP
+66 
-74 PIRWKRPGE
+74 
-83 IVSEPKFVTDGYSRF
+83 
-98 DVRQGQLGNCW
+98 
-109 FIASCATLTS
+109 
-119 HPKLFERVV
+119 
-128 PQDNGQFD
+128 
-136 EGNYAGAFHFHF
+136 
-148 WQYGQW
+148 
-154 VEVIVD
+154 
-160 DRLPV
+160 
-165 SSGGNVLLYMSSSVR
+165 
-180 EEFWAALLEK
+180 
-190 AYAKLHGSYNALTGG
+190 
-205 SGVEGMVDLTGGIA
+205 
-219 EFYRLDGTEPDDLF
+219 
-233 DRVERNLARK
+233 
-243 SLLTAGI
+243 
-250 NGDREGRLQSVNLL
+250 
-264 STHEYSVTKVTRLN
+264 
-278 ASQHMLP
+278 
-285 SGLAEDVR
+285 
-293 LICVRNPW
+293 
-301 GQTEWSGPWGDHS
+301 
-314 IEWILVTDE
+314 
-323 KMAALNIEREDGEF
+323 
-337 WMKFED
+337 
-343 FVQYFDDLSVCYQ
+343 
-356 CPGDMSEELKRCY
+356 
-369 PWEMMIQQGEWKRG
+369 
-383 ITAGGSGRKSFWR
+383 
-396 NPQCFLQLGEDCCLP
+396 
-411 TSRTKRPEVSLT
+411 
-423 LGLMQMHHRERG
+423 
-435 IEHLSLRLCVYAIP
+435 
-449 DHVLIGHRTLPG
+449 
-461 AFFDNVTPLEA
+461 
-472 DDEFQTGREFVAR
+472 
-485 YKLPPGRYVIVPFTW
+485 
-500 KPNQASEFLLRIFAE
+500 
-515 GHLDKICY
+515 
-523 CGGAFAQSPPASQ
+523 AFAQSPPASQ
-536 WPTVPSPSSSG
+536 WPTVPTPGSSG
-547 YSSHNPSISG
+547 YSSLNPSISG

-571 LPDSGSGY
+571 LPDSGAGY
-579 PPSNTQLPYPTMGFV
+579 PSAGNQLPYPTMGF
-594 AFGSPMDYS
+594 AGFGSPMDYT
-603 MPDLPPPV
+603 MPNLPPPV

-616 RGPEPVASC
+616 RGAEPAAASC
-625 EEIPFQAIS
+625 EEIPFQSIS

-643 PGLLSGA
+643 P
-650 GKQLFDAA
+650 
-658 GQAITSAATEYI
+658 
-670 GSVINEM
+670 
-677 FVKKESDTKRF
+677 
-688 LPSIKNMKVV
+688 
-698 SVGCDD
+698 
-704 RPSVH
+704 
-709 LPPAQGYDLTIIRLC
+709 
-724 VHLGDRNRG
+724 LGDRNAG
-733 QRSSADVQDFY
+733 QRSSFDVQDFY
-744 QIRQQCLENGTLFE
+744 QIRQQCLDNGTLFE
-758 DPEFPATASSLMY
+758 DPEFPASASSLMY
-771 SQRPDRHYEWLRP
+771 SKRPDRHYEWLRP

-825 MFLRVVPD
+825 MFLRVVPE
-833 DNSFEDDY
+833 DNSFEDGY

-923 KDQTPPNLYEI
+923 KDQTPPNLFEI

-1006 PWSDKSAEWR
+1006 PWSDKSPEWR

-1055 SPDSLSDDQFTRGKI
+1055 SPDSLSDDEMTRGKI
-1070 RWEMSMFEGEWAPG
+1070 SWEMSMFEGEWAVG
-1084 STAGGCR
+1084 TTAGGCR

-1101 QYVIRLEDPDED
+1101 QYVIRLDDPDED
-1113 DAEGN
+1113 DEEGN

-1127 KNRRA
+1127 KNRRS

-1216 TANSME
+1216 TANSMM

-1277 DHSFRDDLPKTNSL
+1277 DHSFRDD
-1291 NGINRQAYASQQ
+1291 
-1303 NAEVGAGPG
+1303 
-1312 GAGDNISAEGF
+1312 NISSEGF

-1370 GRLSPFQLREALT
+1370 GRLSPFQLREALN

>member
-1 MDFISWQFGFECEDQ
+1 MAYYNQ
-16 EDQSSSSNEIE
+16 NYYY
-27 EDQPKEQESFQSIR
+27 PKNWNANGLGWIN
-41 ARCLAEGTLYEDPD
+41 
-55 FPANDFSIYHS
+55 PA
-66 KPLSNDEP
+66 
-74 PIRWKRPGE
+74 
-83 IVSEPKFVTDGYSRF
+83 
-98 DVRQGQLGNCW
+98 
-109 FIASCATLTS
+109 
-119 HPKLFERVV
+119 
-128 PQDNGQFD
+128 
-136 EGNYAGAFHFHF
+136 AF
-148 WQYGQW
+148 
-154 VEVIVD
+154 
-160 DRLPV
+160 
-165 SSGGNVLLYMSSSVR
+165 N
-180 EEFWAALLEK
+180 
-190 AYAKLHGSYNALTGG
+190 
-205 SGVEGMVDLTGGIA
+205 
-219 EFYRLDGTEPDDLF
+219 
-233 DRVERNLARK
+233 
-243 SLLTAGI
+243 
-250 NGDREGRLQSVNLL
+250 
-264 STHEYSVTKVTRLN
+264 
-278 ASQHMLP
+278 
-285 SGLAEDVR
+285 
-293 LICVRNPW
+293 
-301 GQTEWSGPWGDHS
+301 
-314 IEWILVTDE
+314 
-323 KMAALNIEREDGEF
+323 
-337 WMKFED
+337 
-343 FVQYFDDLSVCYQ
+343 
-356 CPGDMSEELKRCY
+356 
-369 PWEMMIQQGEWKRG
+369 
-383 ITAGGSGRKSFWR
+383 
-396 NPQCFLQLGEDCCLP
+396 
-411 TSRTKRPEVSLT
+411 
-423 LGLMQMHHRERG
+423 
-435 IEHLSLRLCVYAIP
+435 
-449 DHVLIGHRTLPG
+449 
-461 AFFDNVTPLEA
+461 
-472 DDEFQTGREFVAR
+472 
-485 YKLPPGRYVIVPFTW
+485 
-500 KPNQASEFLLRIFAE
+500 
-515 GHLDKICY
+515 
-523 CGGAFAQSPPASQ
+523 QSPPASQ
-536 WPTVPSPSSSG
+536 WPTVPSPTSSG
-547 YSSHNPSISG
+547 YSSLNPSISG
-557 QSLSYGFNPNVMPA
+557 QSLSYGFNPSVMPP
-571 LPDSGSGY
+571 LPSEGGGY
-579 PPSNTQLPYPTMGFV
+579 PSAGPSLPYPTMGFA
-594 AFGSPMDYS
+594 AFGTPSDYS
-603 MPDLPPPV
+603 MPNLPPPV

-616 RGPEPVASC
+616 QGNYSAGAEEPEPTC
-625 EEIPFQAIS
+625 QEFPFQAIS

-643 PGLLSGA
+643 P
-650 GKQLFDAA
+650 LFDAA
-658 GQAITSAATEYI
+658 GQAIKGAATEYI

-677 FVKKESDTKRF
+677 FVKKETDTKRF
-688 LPSIKNMKVV
+688 LPSIKNMKVCVAPSSDILFKLNGKLTKKGVNSINLENKDDSEIDVGRILNV
-698 SVGCDD
+698 SEL
-704 RPSVH
+704 
-709 LPPAQGYDLTIIRLC
+709 LPRFGR
-724 VHLGDRNRG
+724 HGRRRRNRFKDVSAELG
-733 QRSSADVQDFY
+733 ERSSGARSGYDVQDFY

-758 DPEFPATASSLMY
+758 DPEFPASSASLMY
-771 SQRPDRHYEWLRP
+771 SKRPDRHYEWLRP
-784 HEICDGPEFFVE
+784 HEICDNPEFFVE

-814 AACANLTQDHK
+814 AACANLTQDQK
-825 MFLRVVPD
+825 MFLRVVPE
-833 DNSFEDDY
+833 DNSFEDEY

-953 HVLEAETPEGLI
+953 NVLEAETPEGLI

-1006 PWSDKSAEWR
+1006 PWSDKSPEWR

-1055 SPDSLSDDQFTRGKI
+1055 SPDSLSDDLLNRGKI
-1070 RWEMSMFEGEWAPG
+1070 RWEMSMFEGEWAIG
-1084 STAGGCR
+1084 TTAGGCR

-1101 QYVIRLEDPDED
+1101 QYVIRLDDPDED
-1113 DAEGN
+1113 DEEGN

-1127 KNRRA
+1127 KNRRS

-1216 TANSME
+1216 TANGME
-1222 ENDDNVGVGDLDD
+1222 ENDEHVGVGDIDD
-1235 RIAPDVPGYVQPSPQ
+1235 RIAPEDPGFTQPSPQ

-1277 DHSFRDDLPKTNSL
+1277 DHSFRDDLPKTSSL
-1291 NGINRQAYASQQ
+1291 NGLNQRQAYASQQ
-1303 NAEVGAGPG
+1303 NADVGGPGAGG
-1312 GAGDNISAEGF
+1312 GLEDLLSMLLNMCCKGVLGADNISSEGF

-1342 LGFEEFQQL
+1342 LGFDEFQTL

-1370 GRLSPFQLREALT
+1370 GRLSAFQLREALN

-1429 RDTDGTNQAT
+1429 RDSDGSNQAT